1 MMYGETVPKSVGRR
15 VGPRRLKHKTSGAFT
30 LIELL
35 VVISI
40 VTLLMAILL
49 PALQK
54 VKKQAGAV
62 LCRVNLNQWGTIM
75 FMYTEDYQGRLPADW
90 IPTVWFLRGS
100 YLQDGDPNRPPVYH
114 KFNTKG
120 IACCPMA
127 IRVRSSGGSGSAGG
141 SSSRD
146 NTSWNIRWTMG
157 STFEA
162 WEITS
167 PSPTFRGSYGLNR
180 DLFDTFHFTTGLPV
194 RARFRFRG
202 KDTYSIKGKD
212 NVPVLLDCSNWSGE
226 HDMFPPEPPAFESM
240 TMWQPFCINR
250 HNGYVNGLFL
260 DWSARKV
267 GLKELWT
274 LKWNDEYDT
283 ANIWTRAGGVQPD
296 DWPEWMR
303 NFKDY

>member
-1 MMYGETVPKSVGRR
+1 MMYGGTVPKPVGRR
-15 VGPRRLKHKTSGAFT
+15 DGPCRLKHKKPGAFT

-40 VTLLMAILL
+40 VALLMAILL
-49 PALQK
+49 PALQR
-54 VKKQAGAV
+54 VKKQARAV
-62 LCRVNLNQWGTIM
+62 LCRSNLNQWGTIM
-75 FMYTEDYQGRLPADW
+75 FLYTEDYQGRLPANW
-90 IPTVWFLRGS
+90 IPAIWFLRGS
-100 YLQDGDPNRPPVYH
+100 YLQDGDPNKPPVYH
-114 KFNTKG
+114 DFNTEG

-127 IRVRSSGGSGSAGG
+127 VRVNDNGGHGSASG
-141 SSSRD
+141 SSSQD
-146 NTSWNIRWTMG
+146 NTSWNIRYTMG

-167 PSPTFRGSYGLNR
+167 PSPRFCGSYGLNR
-180 DLFDTFHFTTGLPV
+180 DLFDTFRFMTGLPI

-202 KDTYSIKGKD
+202 RDTYVIKGKD
-212 NVPVLLDCSNWSGE
+212 NVPVLLDCPNWSGE
-226 HDMFPPEPPAFESM
+226 HDMFPGPPPFDNM

-250 HNGYVNGLFL
+250 HSGYVNGLFL
-260 DWSARKV
+260 DWSARKI